1 MKLCKD
7 TKKDLLE
14 LAKINNIYLEGNIL
28 KVIETDDTD
37 LEFKEYI
44 KIATDKDKGNRRKR
58 LVITKQIQTQ
68 NRELLEWKDENV
80 RIGEELKNA
89 LNIAEIAKQNAI
101 KAKEVAEEDLE
112 IIRKR
117 TQYELINT
125 VVKVSIWIIIGVGV
139 VATSLYIVAIILNKE
154 TNIIGPAWSNLVS
167 ILLTNAFSI
176 VGTIMGIKY
185 ANDSSKNKKLL

>member
-14 LAKINNIYLEGNIL
+14 LARINNIYLEGNIL
-28 KVIETDDTD
+28 KVIETDDSD
-37 LEFKEYI
+37 IEFKEYI
-44 KIATDKDKGNRRKR
+44 KKSTDKDKANRRKR

-68 NRELLEWKDENV
+68 NRELLEWKEENV

-89 LNIAEIAKQNAI
+89 LDIAEIAKQNAI
-101 KAKEVAEEDLE
+101 NAKEVAEEDLE

-139 VATSLYIVAIILNKE
+139 VSTSLYIVAIILNKE
-154 TNIIGPAWSNLVS
+154 TNIIGPAWSNLAS

-176 VGTIMGIKY
+176 VGTIMGVKY
-185 ANDSSKNKKLL
+185 ANNNSKK

>member
-28 KVIETDDTD
+28 KVIETDDSD
-37 LEFKEYI
+37 IEFKEYI
-44 KIATDKDKGNRRKR
+44 KIATDKDKNNRKKR
-58 LVITKQIQTQ
+58 LVITKQIQSQ
-68 NRELLEWKDENV
+68 NRELLEWKEENE
-80 RIGEELKNA
+80 RIGDELKNA
-89 LNIAEIAKQNAI
+89 LDVAEIAKQNAI
-101 KAKEVAEEDLE
+101 KAKEIAEEDLE

-117 TQYELINT
+117 TQYELINM
-125 VVKVSIWIIIGVGV
+125 VIKVSIWIIIGVGV
-139 VATSLYIVAIILNKE
+139 VATSLYIAAIVLNKE

-176 VGTIMGIKY
+176 VGTIMGVKY
-185 ANDSSKNKKLL
+185 ANNNSKK